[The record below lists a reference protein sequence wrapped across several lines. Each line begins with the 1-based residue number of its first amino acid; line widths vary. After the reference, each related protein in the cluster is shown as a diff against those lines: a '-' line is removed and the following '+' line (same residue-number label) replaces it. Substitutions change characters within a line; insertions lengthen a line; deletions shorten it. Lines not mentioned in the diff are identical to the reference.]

1 MKIILDSQIS
11 TSYTASEVVI
21 AGAVAGA
28 VGRATFGLGTMALGT
43 GLTGTV
49 ASGALAGVT
58 AGQAGQAGR
67 ATENVLHGREVT
79 EGLGDP
85 VQMATDAAI
94 GGISAGIGYGVA
106 NVLFSEP
113 APILSHYGDET
124 SLRVLPSFQGWQAV
138 EREFPGG
145 TRLYRIHGSS
155 GAHGHWW
162 LVDLPASE
170 VQFRIDYAVR
180 PEWNPATHFSV
191 LEVPEGYSLRGLI
204 GRASYQGDWYVGGG
218 TQVYLPNVPNEWIST
233 YQWR

>member
-1 MKIILDSQIS
+1 
-11 TSYTASEVVI
+11 
-21 AGAVAGA
+21 
-28 VGRATFGLGTMALGT
+28 MALGT

-49 ASGALAGVT
+49 ASGALGGVT
-58 AGQAGQAGR
+58 AGQAGR
-67 ATENVLHGREVT
+67 AAENVLHGREVT

-113 APILSHYGDET
+113 APILGHYGDET
-124 SLRVLPSFQGWQAV
+124 SLRVLPSFQEWQAA
-138 EREFPGG
+138 EREFPSG
-145 TRLYRIHGSS
+145 TRLYRIHGSG